1 MTASPVIAWFADIG
15 LEDRPHVG
23 GKGGSLGELQRAG
36 IAVPPGFVI
45 KTGAFERF
53 IAALERKA
61 PLRSCIEAL
70 GGDDLSATAA
80 RCDEIRARIEAEPL
94 PAEVLDALTSAY
106 SALCGLSVGHVGSA
120 GAGGDDPGGRGA
132 DGSSGDHDAGGRGAG
147 GGGPSPVA
155 VRSSATTEDATDASF
170 AGLQDTYLWVTD
182 LNQTVQ
188 RVRSCWA
195 SLYSVES
202 VSYRRRRGMPEQAVA
217 MAVVV
222 QKMVDA
228 RTAGVMFTRSPLTGD
243 RSVVTVEGSWGLG
256 SAVVG
261 GEVTPDRWVLAKITG
276 DISVRTLSEKL
287 IQHVPAPGGGTQ
299 SVAVADD
306 VRRIACLSD
315 AELQELRTIARK
327 IERHYGRAQDIEW
340 AVDRR
345 TNEILLLQSRPE
357 TVWSA
362 KESAPVARPAADP
375 LLHVMSIFGGK
386 Q

>member
-1 MTASPVIAWFADIG
+1 MAASPVIAWFADIG

-53 IAALERKA
+53 IAALEREA
-61 PLRSCIEAL
+61 PLRSRIEAL
-70 GGDDLSATAA
+70 DGDDLSAIAA
-80 RCDEIRARIEAEPL
+80 RCDEVRARIEAEPL
-94 PAEVLDALTSAY
+94 PAEVLDELTSAY
-106 SALCGLSVGHVGSA
+106 SALCGISVGDVGSA
-120 GAGGDDPGGRGA
+120 HAA
-132 DGSSGDHDAGGRGAG
+132 
-147 GGGPSPVA
+147 PVA
-155 VRSSATTEDATDASF
+155 VRSSATTEDAVDASF

-202 VSYRRRRGMPEQAVA
+202 VTYRRRRGLPEQAVA

-243 RSVVTVEGSWGLG
+243 RSVITVEGSWGLG

-276 DISVRTLSEKL
+276 DISVRTVSEKV

-299 SVAVADD
+299 SVAVADEL
-306 VRRIACLSD
+306 RRTACLSD
-315 AELQELRTIARK
+315 EELQALRTIARK
-327 IERHYGRAQDIEW
+327 VERHYGRPQDIEW
-340 AVDRR
+340 AVDRG

-362 KESAPVARPAADP
+362 KEAAPVARPAADP